1 MCAHT
6 HEDLFRQMLN
16 LKERTIFFFLFPWT
30 FIIKSLSLQSI
41 SNLETLTTMIR
52 GKIKFKCDDC
62 GHVFEA
68 LDIEWQATVYSTP
81 MPCPMCGSRHTMP
94 KSLFGFV
101 YKRAYR
107 WIWEEM
113 EK

>member
-16 LKERTIFFFLFPWT
+16 FRERKIFFLLFPWT
-30 FIIKSLSLQSI
+30 FVINRLSLQSI

-52 GKIKFKCDDC
+52 GKKKFKCDDC

-81 MPCPMCGSRHTMP
+81 MPCPKCGSRHTMP

-101 YKRAYR
+101 DKGAYR
-107 WIWEEM
+107 RIWEET
-113 EK
+113 E